1 MADKEVAIKISV
13 EADGGAKSLS
23 ELKKEFR
30 ETQKTLE
37 GLDSSSKDYIKTLE
51 RLGGIK
57 DQIGDLN
64 AEIKAFNPEGKV
76 QAFGNVIGGLASG
89 FQAAQGA
96 AALFGAE
103 GEALQKTLLKV
114 QAASALA
121 DGIKGVVGMGDAFKV
136 LGNIVKANPIFLI
149 VGVITAIG
157 GALYALKDK
166 IGFVGKAFDVIGEVI
181 TYITDKVKAFTDA
194 IGISN
199 FAMDKLTDSIVDNA
213 KRAQKANTE
222 MYDSKIAQLKRDHE
236 ETVFAEIDKQK
247 YIKQTNQLEID
258 ALLRKKQL
266 SEEEYKRLAE
276 LRKANHDASQAELD
290 LWVGYLDKK
299 NAKEEASTEK
309 YKAELA
315 KRVAAS
321 RALNAEL
328 ELLQNNNI
336 LNQQAREAQITQSQE
351 DAMMTRFNNNVAY
364 NELTDAQREEQRLKD
379 EESLQAK
386 KDMHQAEFES
396 SKALIEATRA
406 ITDLVFTHQLNQV
419 KGNAQKER
427 EIKKKQ
433 FRVNKAFGIANSI
446 IDGVGAVQKALNNPY
461 PLNLI
466 LAIASGLLATANTVK
481 IATTKFDDG
490 GGGAAGGG
498 GAING
503 SLGSAGGGVALSPP
517 SSGST
522 QLNSDGTIKKPPVN
536 GGAQE
541 VYVTETSLKKA
552 HTRVNVIESKAV
564 L

>member
-149 VGVITAIG
+149 IGVITAIG
-157 GALYALKDK
+157 SALYALKDK

-290 LWVGYLDKK
+290 LWAGYLDKK

-309 YKAELA
+309 YRDELA